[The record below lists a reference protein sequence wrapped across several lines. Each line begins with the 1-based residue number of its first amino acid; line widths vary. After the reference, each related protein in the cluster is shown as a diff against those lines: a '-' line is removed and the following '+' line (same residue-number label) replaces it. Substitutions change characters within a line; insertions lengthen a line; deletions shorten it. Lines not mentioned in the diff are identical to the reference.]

1 MTICFFIGVFAS
13 LLDTIP
19 TGPINLAVKRTT
31 VDHHA
36 RTGLESAPPAQRGGN
51 LQCGWD
57 RFAGRWQTSED
68 QSHLALIQGF
78 FVLLCV
84 SSLD

>member
-31 VDHHA
+31 VDHYA
-36 RTGLESAPPAQRGGN
+36 RTGLESAPPAQQGGN
-51 LQCGWD
+51 L
-57 RFAGRWQTSED
+57 
-68 QSHLALIQGF
+68 
-78 FVLLCV
+78 
-84 SSLD
+84 

>member
-1 MTICFFIGVFAS
+1 MFAS
-13 LLDTIP
+13 LLGTNP
-19 TGPINLAVKRTT
+19 TGPINLAVKRTV
-31 VDHHA
+31 VDHYA
-36 RTGLESAPPAQRGGN
+36 RTGLESTPLAQQGGN
-51 LQCGWD
+51 LLCGWD

-68 QSHLALIQGF
+68 QNHLALIQGF